1 MSLRC
6 GFSLIELL
14 ITVAIVGIVSAA
26 ALPAYRAYVDTAR
39 MSKVNAAYENAI
51 RMAQQEFAKRTTQAT
66 LGMISEFPS
75 DDDAFIE
82 ILNPGN
88 AIEAPGG
95 GPAYVKNKKKYG
107 NPDET
112 GAVLVRVNKDG
123 TRITVFRPA
132 YLTLTP
138 LRARITPDEVKIK
151 EL

>member
-1 MSLRC
+1 MSRRG

-14 ITVAIVGIVSAA
+14 ITVAIIGIVSAA
-26 ALPAYRAYVDTAR
+26 ALPVYRSYVETAS

-51 RMAQQEFAKRTTQAT
+51 RVAQQEFAKRTTQVT
-66 LGMISEFPS
+66 LGMISEFPA

-88 AIEAPGG
+88 AIQAPGG
-95 GPAYVKNKKKYG
+95 GPAYVKNKKKHG

-112 GAVLVRVNKDG
+112 GAIRVKVNKNG
-123 TRITVFRPA
+123 TRITIFRPA
-132 YLTLTP
+132 YLTLAP
-138 LRARITPDEVKIK
+138 LRARVTPDDIKIK